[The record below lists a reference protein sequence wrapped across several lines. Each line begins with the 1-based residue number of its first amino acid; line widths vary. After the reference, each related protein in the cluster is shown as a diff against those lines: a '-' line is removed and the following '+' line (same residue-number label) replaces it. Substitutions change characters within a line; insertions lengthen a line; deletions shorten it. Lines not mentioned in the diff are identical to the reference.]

1 MRLALLLIFAILVV
15 TARAEAA
22 TRKDYATDVCRLIN
36 QSATQAG
43 LPVPFFTRLIWR
55 ESMFDDQALSP
66 VGAQGIAQFMP
77 GTARLRGLADAFD
90 YRQALPASAEYLQ
103 VLRIKF
109 GNLGLA
115 AAAYNLG
122 EDGTARWLA
131 GKRSLPN
138 ETEDYVLEI
147 TGSPASTWRT
157 TDAAAD
163 IPGLPGAGN
172 FPDVC
177 LKLVMR
183 QAPPPSVAAKH
194 RAPKKPWG
202 VVLASGF
209 SESRSLASFNRVK
222 TRFAAVL
229 KDELPMVVRKRNLS
243 RGRKML
249 VSIMVGRD
257 SRPEADKLCGKLQ
270 GAGAACFVA
279 RN

>member
-1 MRLALLLIFAILVV
+1 MRLTVLVVFAILVV
-15 TARAEAA
+15 TARTEAA
-22 TRKDYATDVCRLIN
+22 TRKDYATDVCRLID
-36 QSATQAG
+36 QSATRAG
-43 LPVPFFTRLIWR
+43 LPIAFFTRLIWR

-77 GTARLRGLADAFD
+77 GTAKLRGLADAFD
-90 YRQALPASAEYLQ
+90 YRQALPASADYLQ
-103 VLRIKF
+103 VLRMKF

-131 GKRSLPN
+131 GRRSLPV

-147 TGSPASTWRT
+147 TGSPASAWRT
-157 TDAAAD
+157 EDAAD
-163 IPGLPGAGN
+163 GIPSLPGAGS
-172 FPDVC
+172 FSEVC
-177 LKLVMR
+177 QKLVMR
-183 QAPPPSVAAKH
+183 QAPPPAAAGKH

-209 SESRSLASFNRVK
+209 SESRSLASFKRVK
-222 TRFAAVL
+222 TRYAAVL

-243 RGRKML
+243 RGRKIM

-257 SRPEADKLCGKLQ
+257 NRSDAEKLCGKLQ
-270 GAGAACFVA
+270 GAGASCFVA
-279 RN
+279 KN